1 MGLLRLALQCA
12 SSSNNELCIETAL
25 LLTQRH
31 VSEKS
36 NVAWSIRRHDRRL
49 QGAPL
54 GNWASQ
60 VLEMLVLIVTVVI
73 QEQQRGLPD

>member
-1 MGLLRLALQCA
+1 MGLLQCA
-12 SSSNNELCIETAL
+12 SSSNNGLCIETAS

-31 VSEKS
+31 ISEKS
-36 NVAWSIRRHDRRL
+36 NAAWSIRRHDRRP
-49 QGAPL
+49 QGVPL

-60 VLEMLVLIVTVVI
+60 VLGTLVLIVTVVI